1 MLKAILW
8 SFRRKFNTFLM
19 FFDIF
24 PAWKPLF
31 VKENVSS
38 RDTQHSGIF
47 DDDGFQGIPK
57 FLSNGFQNPSILESN
72 DHNFP
77 SF

>member
-1 MLKAILW
+1 
-8 SFRRKFNTFLM
+8 M

-47 DDDGFQGIPK
+47 DDYL
-57 FLSNGFQNPSILESN
+57 FLLNVFERELASLVALQVLSSKEREEEG
-72 DHNFP
+72 NFLT
-77 SF
+77 SFYKAKDL